1 MSIQILHINSVFVLR
16 DKCFLNKKANVS
28 FSGSRF
34 HISFL
39 LFVNICT
46 CTYLPKQH
54 AFVWKKKT
62 KEFFYARLT
71 STLPLLEGHDWK
83 LKKKSSGFCITND
96 MKTHGCWK
104 KNWQSLLIF
113 SALLRYNVHLH
124 QIFLVKKEC
133 YSKNCFFSLLISTC
147 KNLITTFLN

>member
-46 CTYLPKQH
+46 CTFLPKQH

-83 LKKKSSGFCITND
+83 LKKKIFRVLHYKRHENTW
-96 MKTHGCWK
+96 ML
-104 KNWQSLLIF
+104 KNIF

-133 YSKNCFFSLLISTC
+133 HSKNCFFSLLISTC

>member
-1 MSIQILHINSVFVLR
+1 MFIQILHINSVFVLR

-46 CTYLPKQH
+46 CTFLPKQH

-83 LKKKSSGFCITND
+83 LKKKKIFRVLHYKRHENTW
-96 MKTHGCWK
+96 MLK
-104 KNWQSLLIF
+104 KNWQSLLMF

-133 YSKNCFFSLLISTC
+133 HSKNCFFPY
-147 KNLITTFLN
+147 

>member
-16 DKCFLNKKANVS
+16 DKCFLNKKANV
-28 FSGSRF
+28 
-34 HISFL
+34 
-39 LFVNICT
+39 FVNICT
-46 CTYLPKQH
+46 CKYLPKQH
-54 AFVWKKKT
+54 AFVWKKKI

-104 KNWQSLLIF
+104 KNWQSLLMF

-124 QIFLVKKEC
+124 QIFLVKKKC
-133 YSKNCFFSLLISTC
+133 HSKNWVFFLI
-147 KNLITTFLN
+147 NFNI

>member
-46 CTYLPKQH
+46 CTFLPKQH

-83 LKKKSSGFCITND
+83 LKKKIFWVLHYKRHENTW
-96 MKTHGCWK
+96 MLK
-104 KNWQSLLIF
+104 KNWQSLLMF

-133 YSKNCFFSLLISTC
+133 HSKNWVFFLI
-147 KNLITTFLN
+147 NFNI

>member
-46 CTYLPKQH
+46 CTFLPKQH

-83 LKKKSSGFCITND
+83 LKKKNLPGFALQTTWKHMD
-96 MKTHGCWK
+96 VEK
-104 KNWQSLLIF
+104 KNWQSLLMF

-133 YSKNCFFSLLISTC
+133 HSKNWFF
-147 KNLITTFLN
+147 FPY